1 MTEIK
6 NNPHQTLIKEKVAE
20 LIEKVKSINSE
31 CAFEAEEKFA
41 YQQGFQ
47 DAIAMFY
54 IDLTGTPKT
63 KGTIQA
69 TIDTVLEEE
78 RERITSVIQERVD
91 YYTNGTGK
99 AGYQIT
105 GEYPKTGDERL
116 EMRLQAY
123 FEVNQAL
130 TPLPDKE

>member
-1 MTEIK
+1 M
-6 NNPHQTLIKEKVAE
+6 NNPHQALIEEKVAE

-63 KGTIQA
+63 KGTIQD
-69 TIDTVLEEE
+69 TIDTVVAEE
-78 RERITSVIQERVD
+78 RERAALIVEEMMEDEEHWKPITNRILD
-91 YYTNGTGK
+91 K
-99 AGYQIT
+99 
-105 GEYPKTGDERL
+105 
-116 EMRLQAY
+116 
-123 FEVNQAL
+123 
-130 TPLPDKE
+130 TPLNKV

>member
-1 MTEIK
+1 MKTHK
-6 NNPHQTLIKEKVAE
+6 E
-20 LIEKVKSINSE
+20 LIEEKVVNSQ
-31 CAFEAEEKFA
+31 CNP
-41 YQQGFQ
+41 G
-47 DAIAMFY
+47 DVV
-54 IDLTGTPKT
+54 TGWVIQSDKVRE
-63 KGTIQA
+63 ILQA
-69 TIDTVLEEE
+69 TIDTVLEGE